1 MNSKSMTLSLPPEK
15 LKRTRTLCQQIL
27 TAEGVFLRTLAQLLG
42 VLEFHRPAVWRAPLN
57 SFRQLQ
63 AQLIRD
69 LQKSKYKNENKTHLT
84 NTTKTE
90 IKWWLMNLREINGND
105 IIIFTDA
112 SKIGWGAVSNGVRT
126 KGKWSAQEKMLRI
139 SVLELKGVLLAIEA
153 LLKKQRQTT
162 VRLNMDNSTAVL
174 YINNKGGT
182 HSM

>member
-1 MNSKSMTLSLPPEK
+1 
-15 LKRTRTLCQQIL
+15 
-27 TAEGVFLRTLAQLLG
+27 
-42 VLEFHRPAVWRAPLN
+42 
-57 SFRQLQ
+57 
-63 AQLIRD
+63 
-69 LQKSKYKNENKTHLT
+69 
-84 NTTKTE
+84 
-90 IKWWLMNLREINGND
+90 MNLREINGND